1 MSDLKQPLLETN
13 GHDANSDKGTFPE
26 YTLDEVKR
34 HNKKGDCWVV
44 LHGRVLN
51 VNKWLPYHPGGEAA
65 ILAHGGM
72 DASDEFDVIHPSGVI
87 ERMAPDAI
95 IGTVKGAQVT
105 KWMPKYPGAG
115 FDESEGEAVDYS
127 KELAEWQPTAMF
139 WRPELDV
146 ELLQKLMQR
155 RDDRPLFD
163 FVTWLLALAVF
174 GTAVVRFRD
183 TWLVVPCL
191 FCYGL
196 LYGTACGGRE
206 HETGHGTCFKTP
218 VLNRIFY
225 HVTCFFRLMLPV
237 RREDFHAAH
246 HRETANKTLD
256 PEIVQPSPPNWRA
269 LFLNIIALENVVR
282 NTYAISCHACGVPAP
297 GSYHG
302 EGAKGKDAIPSKP
315 MLPPMHSIITARIY
329 LSILGLIAAAACYLN
344 DPMPVILAG
353 PLPLMYGGWLGSFF
367 SLSQHAGLAFDVPD
381 HRATT
386 RTIYMNPVF
395 RWMYMNM
402 NYHIEHHVLPR
413 VPYYNLPM
421 LHEAI
426 KDQCAPANSSCAEA
440 LVEILSAMWKQRTDP
455 GYYIKRQLPNRGTG
469 GLANQNP

>member
-1 MSDLKQPLLETN
+1 MSDLRKPLLNDKEAN
-13 GHDANSDKGTFPE
+13 GEKESFLE
-26 YTLDEVKR
+26 YTMAEVAK
-34 HNKKGDCWVV
+34 HCAKGDCWVV

-51 VNKWLPYHPGGEAA
+51 LSKWIPNHPGGEAA

-72 DASDEFDVIHPSGVI
+72 DATEEFDMIHPEGVI
-87 ERMAPDAI
+87 ERLAPDAI
-95 IGTVKGAQVT
+95 IGTVIGAKVT

-115 FDESEGEAVDYS
+115 FEESREVDYFND
-127 KELAEWQPTAMF
+127 LTEWQPAAMF
-139 WRPELDV
+139 WRPDLDV
-146 ELLQKLMQR
+146 EFLQKLMQR

-163 FVTWLLALAVF
+163 FVSWLLALAVF
-174 GTAVVRFRD
+174 ATGIIRFRN
-183 TWLVVPCL
+183 TWLVWPCL
-191 FCYGL
+191 FVYGL

-218 VLNRIFY
+218 MMNRFFY
-225 HVTCFFRLMLPV
+225 YLTCFFRLMLPV

-246 HRETANKTLD
+246 HRETASKVLD

-269 LFLNIIALENVVR
+269 LILNVFMIESVVR
-282 NTYAISCHACGVPAP
+282 NLYAIGCHACGIPAP

-302 EGAKGKDAIPSKP
+302 QDATNNGSVPSKP
-315 MLPPMHSIITARIY
+315 LMPPMHSIITARIY
-329 LSILGLIAAAACYLN
+329 LSVLALVVAVACYIK
-344 DPMPVILAG
+344 DPLPLILVG

-367 SLSQHAGLAFDVPD
+367 SLSQHAGLIFDVPD

-386 RTIYMNPVF
+386 RTIYMNPVL

-426 KDQCAPANSSCAEA
+426 KDQCAPANSSCREA
-440 LVEILSAMWKQRTDP
+440 LVEILSAMWKQREDP
-455 GYYIKRQLPNRGTG
+455 SYYIKRDLPNRGTG
-469 GLANQNP
+469 GLVNQGH